1 MDDQP
6 PQGHRTVRELAYHI
20 FRLALAFPDTM
31 DSGRLSER
39 WVLES
44 APEDLRDGPA
54 IARYGAL
61 VRGRVGGW
69 LEGAAPREYDRTV
82 EVYDGRPSGREL
94 LERITSQT
102 AHHLQQLH
110 AALERLG
117 HPPREPLP
125 TADFHGLD
133 LAADLW

>member
-1 MDDQP
+1 MGNQP
-6 PQGHRTVRELAYHI
+6 PVGHRTVRDLAYHV
-20 FRLALAFPDTM
+20 FRLALAFPDAM
-31 DSGRLSER
+31 DSGRLPER
-39 WVLES
+39 WVRES

-54 IARYGAL
+54 VARYGAL

-69 LEGAAPREYDRTV
+69 FEGAAPREYDRTL
-82 EVYDGRPSGREL
+82 EMWDGRVSGREL

-110 AALERLG
+110 AALEQFG

-125 TADFHGLD
+125 TADFQGLQLPPRD
-133 LAADLW
+133 W

>member
-1 MDDQP
+1 MGYQP
-6 PQGHRTVRELAYHI
+6 PQGHRTVRELAYHV
-20 FRLALAFPDTM
+20 FRLALAFPDAM
-31 DSGRLSER
+31 DSGRLPER
-39 WVLES
+39 WVREC

-69 LEGAAPREYDRTV
+69 FEGAAPREYDRTV
-82 EVYDGRPSGREL
+82 EVYDGRSSGREL
-94 LERITSQT
+94 LERITSHAAQ
-102 AHHLQQLH
+102 HLQHLQ
-110 AALERLG
+110 AALEKLG

-125 TADFHGLD
+125 TADFQGLD